1 MRAWLRRP
9 LLHFFLI
16 GAALQALD
24 TRLDAAQ
31 ESPPPALSDEELLYR
46 EARALGL
53 QRSDPLVRRRLVGDM
68 RFAGAE
74 PAASDAALFADALAL
89 GLDERDLVVRRRLV
103 QRLVLDLS
111 AQARRRE
118 PSESE
123 LADYL
128 ALHAERF
135 AAPARLQL
143 SQLFLSRERRGDALA
158 EDARAL
164 LAELRAARAGPELAA
179 GRGDPLPL
187 PAELGWSSRQE
198 LAASFGEDF
207 ADAAFAL
214 EPGAWRGPLGS
225 SYGLHLVFVR
235 AREPS
240 RLPPLAVVEAA
251 VREALLEER
260 AAALLEE
267 KLRWLRAGY

>member
-1 MRAWLRRP
+1 MRTWLRRP
-9 LLHFFLI
+9 LLHFLLI

-24 TRLDAAQ
+24 ARLGR

-53 QRSDPLVRRRLVGDM
+53 QRSDPLVRRRLVRDM

-74 PAASDAALFADALAL
+74 PRASDQALFAEALAL

-118 PSESE
+118 PSEAE
-123 LADYL
+123 LADTL
-128 ALHAERF
+128 ARHADRF
-135 AAPARLQL
+135 ASPARLQL
-143 SQLFLSRERRGDALA
+143 SQLFLSRQRRGEALA

-164 LAELRAARAGPELAA
+164 LAELVAARAGPELAA

-187 PAELGWSSRQE
+187 PVELGWCSQRE
-198 LAASFGEDF
+198 LAAGFGEDF
-207 ADAAFAL
+207 ARAAFDV
-214 EPGAWRGPLGS
+214 EPGAWRGPLRS

-240 RLPPLAVVEAA
+240 RLPPLAAVRAA
-251 VREALLEER
+251 VREALWEER

-267 KLRWLRAGY
+267 KLGWLRAGS